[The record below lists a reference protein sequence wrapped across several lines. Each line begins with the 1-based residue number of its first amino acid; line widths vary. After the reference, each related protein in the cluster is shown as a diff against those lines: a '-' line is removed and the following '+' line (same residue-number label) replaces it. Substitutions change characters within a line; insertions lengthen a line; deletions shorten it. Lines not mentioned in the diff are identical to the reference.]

1 MLEYARM
8 VRAILTDDADDLRR
22 AVQGPE
28 VANSYD
34 ETGRTPLHIAVMHS
48 REKAIEPLMAAGAD
62 SELPASDGR
71 TASEMAEEKGGKVHQ
86 HMIAG
91 QMSQRIAMAEQAAR
105 TNRLKQG
112 ERKPTSRDA
121 VDAFKQQRRSAALLS
136 DN

>member
-8 VRAILTDDADDLRR
+8 IRAILTDDADDLRR

-62 SELPASDGR
+62 CELPAGDGR
-71 TASEMAEEKGGKVHQ
+71 TSREMAEQKGGKVHQ

-91 QMSQRIAMAEQAAR
+91 QMSQRIALAEQAAR
-105 TNRLKQG
+105 ANRLREKSDMP
-112 ERKPTSRDA
+112 RSTKA
-121 VDAFKQQRRSAALLS
+121 VDAFKQQRRRASLLS
-136 DN
+136 DS